1 MYNRG
6 AGIVCILDN
15 RTTAMTGHQGNPV
28 NGITLQHR
36 ESRELDLARQVRA
49 LGVERRCRGEPDGL
63 KATRAALK
71 AAAQNADELS
81 VIIFARCACFFLKTH
96 ESALVVSSDCRAAAV
111 HARLSVAL
119 LFSRTAKPIV
129 PTYCVGCEQML
140 SDVRVRLHWQAE

>member
-36 ESRELDLARQVRA
+36 ESRELDLPGLVRA
-49 LGVERRCRGEPDGL
+49 LGVEDVAVVNPMDL
-63 KATRAALK
+63 KATCAALK

-81 VIIFARCACFFLKTH
+81 VIIFCSPCVLLSKTH
-96 ESALVVSSDCRAAAV
+96 ESALVVSSDCPRV
-111 HARLSVAL
+111 RCMHAYRLPCY
-119 LFSRTAKPIV
+119 FSRQDGKAHIDAN
-129 PTYCVGCEQML
+129 L
-140 SDVRVRLHWQAE
+140 LRRL